1 LAELGE
7 IAGLALDAG
16 EHDEDVCP
24 FCREAESGAKKSDDV
39 ADLEEDPAV
48 LIGNDSGKL
57 DKNMG
62 KAGDPRPADWIIA
75 HPRDGGRHPVVP
87 NPHHLIPGNESLKKA
102 ATLLPWIFAGET
114 IDSDAGYDV
123 NHAANGVWLPSNNA
137 MRGDPAWRDAAFKRA
152 YVRAAMEVS
161 GGHFHDRHGSP
172 YSAFVTGV
180 LNKIADRLSVEAARC
195 PRCAGEGAKP
205 PPYGL
210 VERLDGVSRRLA
222 GALHKGEPP
231 DDDLY
236 TSKLVP
242 QHWWQKGGG
251 EPPEKKVKKEKT

>member
-1 LAELGE
+1 LAELNE
-7 IAGLALDAG
+7 IAGLAFDLG
-16 EHDEDVCP
+16 EHDEGECP
-24 FCREAESGAKKSDDV
+24 FCRDDEVGDRTSDDV
-39 ADLEEDPAV
+39 ADLEEDPGV

-57 DKNMG
+57 DRNLAA
-62 KAGDPRPADWIIA
+62 AGAPRPEDWAIAD
-75 HPRDGGRHPVVP
+75 PRDGSDHRVTP

-102 ATLLPWIFAGET
+102 ATLLPWIFAGER
-114 IDSDAGYDV
+114 IDSDVGYDV

-137 MRGDPAWRDAAFKRA
+137 MRGDPAWSNAAFKGA
-152 YVRAAMEVS
+152 YVRAAMGVS

-195 PRCAGEGAKP
+195 PRCAGEGARR

-222 GALHKGEPP
+222 GALHVGAPP

-242 QHWWQKGGG
+242 QHWWGTGDD
-251 EPPEKKVKKEKT
+251 PPPKRSRK